1 MGPNVTGRDLIRA
14 KAAKQ
19 DRASNMMTWTTAGIC
34 QSGSAL
40 AYVGVSNPLYPF
52 SRLKIEEL
60 TLPKVSIKLLPGFG
74 VQLSLHTKVSLHGS
88 G

>member
-1 MGPNVTGRDLIRA
+1 MNLT
-14 KAAKQ
+14 K
-19 DRASNMMTWTTAGIC
+19 NMPVGIHPG
-34 QSGSAL
+34 SGVCRLSSSPHL
-40 AYVGVSNPLYPF
+40 L

-60 TLPKVSIKLLPGFG
+60 TLPKVSVKLLAGVG